1 MRHQF
6 IEDNLVV
13 LSRQTIQAFLE
24 CDYPDDLIA
33 LYVFYYYTAKWQKTN
48 CIKATRSFVIKGL
61 KWGKNRFS
69 RAHKKLAE
77 LGLIESVIRKDTGG
91 KMQGHYVR
99 VKYLWKHESLIF
111 EPKKPQAPK
120 ADNGKTNK
128 KTTSTKNHLVDCP
141 TAGKQGH
148 KCFNCNKRNASSVNK
163 EMLTSKALRLA
174 EYLLLKIIKR
184 KPDFKKPNLKKWV
197 IHVDRMIRLDHR
209 RPETIER
216 VIDWCQQDGFWQN
229 NILCT
234 EKLRKQFDKLELQM
248 KKNGKS
254 ENQKTRQR
262 FRDQRSAWGITIK
275 N

>member
-1 MRHQF
+1 
-6 IEDNLVV
+6 
-13 LSRQTIQAFLE
+13 
-24 CDYPDDLIA
+24 
-33 LYVFYYYTAKWQKTN
+33 
-48 CIKATRSFVIKGL
+48 
-61 KWGKNRFS
+61 
-69 RAHKKLAE
+69 
-77 LGLIESVIRKDTGG
+77 
-91 KMQGHYVR
+91 
-99 VKYLWKHESLIF
+99 
-111 EPKKPQAPK
+111 
-120 ADNGKTNK
+120 
-128 KTTSTKNHLVDCP
+128 
-141 TAGKQGH
+141 
-148 KCFNCNKRNASSVNK
+148 
-163 EMLTSKALRLA
+163 MLTSKALRLA